1 LRPGDALGDNRDRA
15 GRPSPWR
22 PGDSPLRIDRQNNFD
37 LIRLFAALQVLLV
50 HAGHHL
56 GLDSAPWRV
65 LASALDCFPG
75 VPIFFF
81 VSGYLISASWVHDPS
96 LSRYAVRRFFRIYP
110 ALWVCFG
117 LTLLLLLAC
126 GALDGTPVE
135 TAVWVL
141 AQLSIV
147 QFYNPQFLR
156 DFGVGVINGSLWTI
170 PVELS
175 FYVVLPVAFL
185 LVARIVRGA
194 GSRSAGWLL
203 LGLGLVLSAF
213 TDRLAAS
220 QPDALATRLLMVSL
234 PPFLYMFAFGVAA
247 FAYRERLL
255 PLAIRVGW
263 WTVPL
268 YAMIAYAAAESGI
281 GRIGMRPDG
290 WLFALLGLA
299 ILGAAHSRPKLSQ
312 RILRGN
318 DISYGTYIYHMLVVN
333 LLVTVGWP
341 GSAASVLA
349 VAALTLLL
357 AWGSWRLVERP
368 CLHLARQ
375 RFHSLREV

>member
-1 LRPGDALGDNRDRA
+1 MRWATIVASPASPFGGDLEIPRLRL
-15 GRPSPWR
+15 
-22 PGDSPLRIDRQNNFD
+22 DRQNNFD

-56 GLDSAPWRV
+56 GLDSAPWRA

-110 ALWVCFG
+110 ALWVCLG
-117 LTLLLLLAC
+117 VTMVLLVAR
-126 GALDGTPVE
+126 GALDGAPVE
-135 TAVWVL
+135 IAVWAL

-156 DFGVGVINGSLWTI
+156 DFGVGVVNGSLWTI
-170 PVELS
+170 PVELT

-185 LVARIVRGA
+185 AVGRIAKGS
-194 GSRSAGWLL
+194 GSRSVGWLL

-213 TDRLAAS
+213 TDWLVAS
-220 QPDALATRLLMVSL
+220 RPQAPTARLLMVSL

-247 FAYRERLL
+247 FAHRERLL
-255 PLAIRVGW
+255 PMAVRVGW
-263 WTVPL
+263 WAVPL
-268 YAMIAYAAAESGI
+268 YAVIAYASAEGGI
-281 GRIGMRPDG
+281 GRLGMRPDAG
-290 WLFALLGLA
+290 LFALLGLA
-299 ILGAAHSRPKLSQ
+299 ILGAAHSRPRLSE
-312 RILRGN
+312 RFLRGN

-333 LLVTVGWP
+333 MLVSVGWP
-341 GSAASVLA
+341 GSPATVLVVA
-349 VAALTLLL
+349 VVTLLL
-357 AWGSWRLVERP
+357 AWASWRLVERP

-375 RFHSLREV
+375 RFHSLRAV